1 MHQLSDVMK
10 NLGLRYN
17 LCGITTDGAPALVG
31 SNNGLIAKMKQDM
44 EIANIDSSSLITC
57 HCIIH
62 QENLCAKSLC
72 LTNVMSVVVTAIN
85 FIKGRALN
93 NRQFRELLEESE
105 AEHEDL
111 VYYCEVRWLSR
122 GRMLQRFF
130 KLISEVKDFMKS
142 KGKPIPQLSD
152 KKWVADLALM
162 VDIAE
167 HLSDLNLK
175 LQGRNQLVN
184 VLFSHIKSFEG
195 KLCLWES
202 QLRRNNYSS
211 FPAL

>member
-17 LCGITTDGAPALVG
+17 LCGITTDGTPALVG

-93 NRQFRELLEESE
+93 NCQFRDLLLEESKQNMGTWFTT
-105 AEHEDL
+105 
-111 VYYCEVRWLSR
+111 VRCD
-122 GRMLQRFF
+122 G
-130 KLISEVKDFMKS
+130 
-142 KGKPIPQLSD
+142 
-152 KKWVADLALM
+152 
-162 VDIAE
+162 
-167 HLSDLNLK
+167 
-175 LQGRNQLVN
+175 
-184 VLFSHIKSFEG
+184 
-195 KLCLWES
+195 
-202 QLRRNNYSS
+202 
-211 FPAL
+211 

>member
-1 MHQLSDVMK
+1 MREITMFDQCYVSCSDK
-10 NLGLRYN
+10 
-17 LCGITTDGAPALVG
+17 
-31 SNNGLIAKMKQDM
+31 
-44 EIANIDSSSLITC
+44 
-57 HCIIH
+57 
-62 QENLCAKSLC
+62 
-72 LTNVMSVVVTAIN
+72 IN

-105 AEHEDL
+105 AEQGDL

-122 GRMLQRFF
+122 GRMQQRFF
-130 KLISEVKDFMKS
+130 KLISEVKDFMES

-152 KKWVADLALM
+152 KKWVADLAFM
-162 VDIAE
+162 MDIAE